1 MWDHIAIT
9 QSGLHSI
16 LNTLYYYI
24 IELKL
29 NVNVSKSKVVSY
41 RNCEKKNVR
50 TWEMGGELTT
60 AGRYIH
66 LNISVCY
73 LTSMK
78 KWNSKHKN
86 NVKSTFCNT

>member
-1 MWDHIAIT
+1 M
-9 QSGLHSI
+9 
-16 LNTLYYYI
+16 
-24 IELKL
+24 
-29 NVNVSKSKVVSY
+29 
-41 RNCEKKNVR
+41 KKNVR

-73 LTSMK
+73 LTAMK